1 MCIRDRY
8 QRRVRGEGELSM
20 VRRCQN
26 LPSEAKIAEMK
37 AEQDAYWAAQE
48 PREADGMVYADIGLR
63 YGYLSGTLTLSQPA
77 DRSARTTLSGVFKTG
92 LHKGRTHTFTI
103 EYQTYGG
110 CPEDQKRPGHALGSV
125 TPPMSDS
132 PGPDGEETP
141 FVFDFPITLA
151 CDAMLSGE
159 DSILGDGAHGLR
171 TVLRID
177 GYGSDTLKGATCH
190 LIGRRLPPVEVL
202 STHSPLL
209 DGVPDFKDIPAPEC
223 SGTMIGFD

>member
-110 CPEDQKRPGHALGSV
+110 CPEDQKRCSAVLLSPLRVPPPCAPLKTDTVPGCLCPGAAL
-125 TPPMSDS
+125 
-132 PGPDGEETP
+132 
-141 FVFDFPITLA
+141 L
-151 CDAMLSGE
+151 C
-159 DSILGDGAHGLR
+159 
-171 TVLRID
+171 
-177 GYGSDTLKGATCH
+177 C
-190 LIGRRLPPVEVL
+190 PPVV
-202 STHSPLL
+202 
-209 DGVPDFKDIPAPEC
+209 C
-223 SGTMIGFD
+223 